1 MRKEA
6 RLPTAERKRIMPSS
20 ENLFRKAAEFV
31 VTDREDG
38 LTVGEVLRLRG
49 VSRRLTVKL
58 KRRENGLTLNGAQ
71 TRTVDRVKEG
81 DVLAAALDGGVSL
94 EANPSLVVLVV
105 YEDEDVIVFDKPDNM
120 PVHPSAGHYGDTLG
134 NCFGA
139 MFPGLTF
146 RPVNRLDKNTSGLC
160 AVAKNAFSAAMLG
173 GNMEKEYLAAAC
185 GVVEGCGRIEAP
197 IGRADGSTIKREV
210 RSDGQQAATN
220 YTIIKENGRYTLLR
234 VAPETGRTHQIRVH
248 FAYIG
253 HPLAGDEFYGGDMSD
268 IKRQALHCCRLSF
281 ISPLSGKK
289 VELESSMR
297 EDMQQLFE

>member
-94 EANPSLVVLVV
+94 EANPSLVVPVV

-134 NCFGA
+134 N
-139 MFPGLTF
+139 
-146 RPVNRLDKNTSGLC
+146 
-160 AVAKNAFSAAMLG
+160 
-173 GNMEKEYLAAAC
+173 
-185 GVVEGCGRIEAP
+185 
-197 IGRADGSTIKREV
+197 
-210 RSDGQQAATN
+210 
-220 YTIIKENGRYTLLR
+220 
-234 VAPETGRTHQIRVH
+234 
-248 FAYIG
+248 
-253 HPLAGDEFYGGDMSD
+253 
-268 IKRQALHCCRLSF
+268 
-281 ISPLSGKK
+281 
-289 VELESSMR
+289 
-297 EDMQQLFE
+297 